1 MEENNRQCPICDSEN
16 KRQIKHIKNIVPS
29 DFILPAE
36 YDMVVCNNCG
46 FVFNDVPDSNCYDEY
61 YSKYKENTNFSI
73 PSETGYIHTKEK
85 RESRYFTSVDFIKNS
100 TKMSQSAAILD
111 IGCSFGG
118 ILTILKNEGF
128 SNLSA
133 LDLDTVSI
141 GCLREI
147 GINSKEGSIFSE
159 DMPEYE
165 NKFDLIILGHILEH
179 LHEPK
184 KAISNIS
191 RWLKNDGK
199 VYIECPDLYQYP
211 QTSPFPG
218 FFAEWEHINH
228 FSIVS
233 LMNLMNNY
241 SLKSYCTGTIYALIE
256 EFPCLYALF
265 EKSSQINELCKT
277 RNDEKSMLR
286 SLSIPTEKGVKTL
299 AHIEKLKDNDIAIW
313 GAGQYCYMLLSNTP
327 LSSCNIQYI
336 VDKDEKKHGK
346 SILGLEITGPQN
358 LKDFNGTIVV
368 CSTTAKDH
376 IVSDIQKM
384 GLTNDVAIPFI

>member
-1 MEENNRQCPICDSEN
+1 MEENNRQCPICDSGN
-16 KRQIKHIKNIVPS
+16 KGQIKHIKNVVPD

-36 YDMVVCNNCG
+36 YDIVVCNNCG
-46 FVFNDVPDSNCYDEY
+46 FVFNDVPDSKYYAEY

-73 PSETGYIHTKEK
+73 PSEPVYISTKEK
-85 RESRYFTSVDFIKNS
+85 RESRYYTSVDFIKNS
-100 TKMSQSAAILD
+100 ADISQSAAILD

-128 SNLSA
+128 SNLFA
-133 LDLDTVSI
+133 LDLDAVSI
-141 GCLREI
+141 GCLQEI

-159 DMPEYE
+159 DIPEYI

-184 KAISNIS
+184 KAISNMGK
-191 RWLKNDGK
+191 WLKNDGK

-256 EFPCLYALF
+256 EFPCLYSLF
-265 EKSSQINELCKT
+265 EKSGQINELYKT
-277 RNDEKSMLR
+277 RNDEISMLK
-286 SLSIPTEKGVKTL
+286 SLSVPTEQGSKTL
-299 AHIEKLKDNDIAIW
+299 ANIEKLKDNDIAIW

-327 LSSCNIQYI
+327 LSNCNIQYI

-346 SILGLEITGPQN
+346 NILGIEIMSPQI
-358 LKDFNGTIVV
+358 LKDFKGTIVI
-368 CSTTAKDH
+368 CSTTAKEH
-376 IVSDIQKM
+376 IVGDIQKM
-384 GLTNDVAIPFI
+384 GLTNDVTIPFV

>member
-1 MEENNRQCPICDSEN
+1 MKENNRQCPICDSSN
-16 KRQIKHIKNIVPS
+16 KRQIKHIKNVVPD
-29 DFILPAE
+29 DFMLPSE
-36 YDMVVCNNCG
+36 YDIVVCNNCG
-46 FVFNDVPDSNCYDEY
+46 FVFNDVPDSKCYADY

-73 PSETGYIHTKEK
+73 PSEPSYVNTKVK
-85 RESRYFTSVDFIKNS
+85 RENRYFSSVDFIKNNA
-100 TKMSQSAAILD
+100 KISQSAAILD

-128 SNLSA
+128 SNLFA
-133 LDLDTVSI
+133 LDLDTISI

-147 GINSKEGSIFSE
+147 GINSREGSIFSE
-159 DMPEYE
+159 DIPEYTK
-165 NKFDLIILGHILEH
+165 KFDLIILGHILEH

-191 RWLKNDGK
+191 KWLKNDGK
-199 VYIECPDLYQYP
+199 VFIECPDLYQYP
-211 QTSPFPG
+211 KTSPFPG

-241 SLKSYCTGTIYALIE
+241 SLRSYRTGTIYALIE
-256 EFPCLYALF
+256 EFPCLYAFF
-265 EKSSQINELCKT
+265 EKSDEINELCKT
-277 RNDEKSMLR
+277 KNDEISMLK
-286 SLSIPTEKGVKTL
+286 SLSIPTEQGAKTL
-299 AHIEKLKDNDIAIW
+299 VNIEKLKGNNIAIW
-313 GAGQYCYMLLSNTP
+313 GAGQYCYMLLSNTS
-327 LSSCNIQYI
+327 LSNCNIQYI

-346 SILGLEITGPQN
+346 SILGVEIMGPQI

-368 CSTTAKDH
+368 CSTTAKEY